1 MARKTVIAAMT
12 IYGGTP
18 KKPEITAKG
27 AELEIDAEDPE
38 KLIERGI
45 VIDPAAAPAEPVADG
60 PSVQPSA
67 GPTVSQQQ

>member
-27 AELEIDAEDPE
+27 EKFEIDSDDPDN
-38 KLIERGI
+38 LIERGI
-45 VIDPAAAPAEPVADG
+45 AIDPAAAPAEPAADG
-60 PSVQPSA
+60 PSIQPSA
-67 GPTVSQQQ
+67 GPTVNQQ